1 MSGTAPTTT
10 RTVDC
15 CLKDNILYVYVP
27 PERLHHRAA
36 ALAASHPQHQPWL
49 LLLLGIGLIMYAVLA
64 ILLWLLLDETMVM
77 SVDRTTTPTT
87 TTLSSPQL
95 FLETLRQIIFDC
107 IPNGIAT
114 LLGLHISISLAYAA
128 YLHLRRTDP
137 SK

>member
-1 MSGTAPTTT
+1 MSGTAPKT

-15 CLKDNILYVYVP
+15 CLKGNILFVYVP
-27 PERLHHRAA
+27 PERIHHRAVA
-36 ALAASHPQHQPWL
+36 AASHSHHQPWL
-49 LLLLGIGLIMYAVLA
+49 LLELGIGLILYAVLA
-64 ILLWLLLDETMVM
+64 ILLWLLLDETMVI
-77 SVDRTTTPTT
+77 SVARTTMTT
-87 TTLSSPQL
+87 TTTVSLPQL
-95 FLETLRQIIFDC
+95 FLETLRQIIFDR